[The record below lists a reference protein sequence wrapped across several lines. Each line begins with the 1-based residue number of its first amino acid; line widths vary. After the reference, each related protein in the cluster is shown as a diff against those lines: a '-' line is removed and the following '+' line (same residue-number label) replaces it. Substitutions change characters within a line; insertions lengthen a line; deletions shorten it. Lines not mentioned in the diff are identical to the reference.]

1 MLKTI
6 IFKTVLG
13 IYFVL
18 WSPILLI
25 GLISKKLNTFLVL
38 TCAYGVLM
46 VARLVAGIKYTVHY
60 PLLEEN
66 GVSTG
71 KYISIREALQLRKWD
86 YVTMQQVSHLAP
98 NYATYQPFLQ
108 ELSDYVRMYAPDAK
122 QVLHQTWAY
131 EDGSKRL
138 CEELGYSCHEEMFRD
153 VKQAYQT
160 AAQSIQAVG
169 VIESGAVFEKLLE
182 EGIEKVHRDTFHASL
197 GLGRYALGLLWYR
210 FFAGMDVLE
219 NTFSD
224 FDEPIAEKDIAIV
237 KNTVNTFAGI

>member
-1 MLKTI
+1 MKQ
-6 IFKTVLG
+6 
-13 IYFVL
+13 
-18 WSPILLI
+18 ILSI
-25 GLISKKLNTFLVL
+25 GNSFSQDATRYLHQIAEKDNQSLNCINLYIGGCSL
-38 TCAYGVLM
+38 EMHYKNMQGD
-46 VARLVAGIKYTVHY
+46 VAGY
-60 PLLEEN
+60 LLEEN

-210 FFAGMDVLE
+210 FFTGMDVLE